1 MDPHEDLV
9 ALNRAAINAHYA
21 EIARLASEN
30 PDANRVELLPEDQAV
45 LDAKRAVEEA
55 QTNLIAAQQAAY
67 TAKVERA
74 DAAAEQAVID
84 AEAERVREA
93 EERQARVNELRTT
106 QSQPQAEFITAE
118 QAVLASGRD
127 QPRVQTQR
135 PYVKPPI
142 PAYIKPRVLQ
152 SPDPYAPR
160 I

>member
-21 EIARLASEN
+21 EIARLSAEN

-118 QAVLASGRD
+118 QAVRD